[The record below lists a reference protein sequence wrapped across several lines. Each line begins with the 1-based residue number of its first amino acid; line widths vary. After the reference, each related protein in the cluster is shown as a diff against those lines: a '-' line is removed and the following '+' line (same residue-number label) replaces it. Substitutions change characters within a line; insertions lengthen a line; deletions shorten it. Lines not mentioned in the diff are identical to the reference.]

1 MKQLRWILRVSKPYG
16 WALAVMM
23 LCQLVLTVISLC
35 FVFVSKKMVD
45 VAVAVYNGEVAERPI
60 WFWAIAM
67 GVLILFR
74 ISINAIRGYLQTKT
88 DVRMRNR
95 LRANM
100 FDVML
105 HMQSGAGERR
115 HTGDLLNRT
124 LEDVRVLASVISG
137 SVPNLF
143 GASLQF
149 VAAFCFLLWLDA
161 RLALVLLVILPVGIV
176 CGRYVTRRTRQMT
189 HEIRNTDSKVQ
200 SHLQES
206 MQHLT
211 VLQTMEYTDNSS
223 SMLGGLQDTLYSN
236 ELRRTKFS
244 IMSRIVL
251 ALAFSAGHAVAFVWG
266 AYGISTG
273 VVTFGMM
280 TAFLQLVG
288 QVQRPLMDLS
298 HTMPAIINSLAS
310 VDRIIEVEELPSEKT
325 DTSVM
330 LDSPVGVRLDEVTFA
345 YPGSSSEVF
354 SSFSYDFKPGSRTAI
369 VGPTGVGKS
378 TLIRLLLSLI
388 KPDKGTVSLYSDSV
402 SVPVSAST
410 RCNMVYVPQGNS
422 LFSGTIRD
430 NLLMGNPDAT
440 TEQMVEA
447 LRTAAA
453 DFVLELPNGID
464 TQCFEKGA
472 GLSEGQAQRIA
483 IARALLRPGSVLL
496 LDEFSSA
503 LDVET
508 ETVLM
513 ERLTSEPQDRTMI
526 FITHRDR
533 VIDFCDATLALSK
546 EA

>member
-1 MKQLRWILRVSKPYG
+1 MKQLRWVLKVAKPYG

-23 LCQLVLTVISLC
+23 LCQLVLTAISLC

-45 VAVAVYNGEVAERPI
+45 VAVAVYGGAVAERPI
-60 WFWAIAM
+60 WFWAVAM
-67 GVLILFR
+67 GVLIILR
-74 ISINAIRGYLQTKT
+74 ISINAVRGYLQTRT
-88 DVRMRNR
+88 DVRMRNH
-95 LRANM
+95 LRSNM
-100 FDVML
+100 FDVIL
-105 HMQSGAGERR
+105 HMQDGGGEKR
-115 HTGDLLNRT
+115 HSGDLLNRT
-124 LEDVRVLASVISG
+124 LEDVRILASVVSG
-137 SVPNLF
+137 SFPNLF

-149 VAAFCFLLWLDA
+149 VAAFCFLLWLDV
-161 RLALVLLVILPVGIV
+161 RLALVLVVILPVGIL
-176 CGRYVTRRTRQMT
+176 CGRFVTRRTRQMT

-206 MQHLT
+206 VQHLT

-236 ELRRTKFS
+236 EIRRTKFS

-266 AYGISTG
+266 AYGLSTG

-298 HTMPAIINSLAS
+298 HTLPSIINSLAS

-325 DTSVM
+325 DAHVM
-330 LDSPVGVRLDEVTFA
+330 LEAPVGIQLDNVNFS
-345 YPGSSSEVF
+345 YPDASSKVF

-378 TLIRLLLSLI
+378 TLIRLLLSLL
-388 KPDKGTVSLYSDSV
+388 KPDSGCISLYSKSV
-402 SVPVSAST
+402 SVPVSSST

-422 LFSGTIRD
+422 LFSGTVRD

-440 TEQMVEA
+440 EEQMVDA

-453 DFVLELPNGID
+453 DFVLELPRALD

-513 ERLTSEPQDRTMI
+513 ERLTSDPDNRTMI
-526 FITHRDR
+526 FITHRDK
-533 VIDFCDATLALSK
+533 VIDYCTDTLRL
-546 EA
+546 

>member
-1 MKQLRWILRVSKPYG
+1 MKQLRWVLKVAKPYG

-23 LCQLVLTVISLC
+23 LCQLVLTAISLC

-45 VAVAVYNGEVAERPI
+45 VAVAVYGGAVAERPI
-60 WFWAIAM
+60 WFWAVAM
-67 GVLILFR
+67 GVLILLR
-74 ISINAIRGYLQTKT
+74 IGINAVRGYLQTRT
-88 DVRMRNR
+88 DVRMRNH
-95 LRANM
+95 LRSNM
-100 FDVML
+100 FDVIL
-105 HMQSGAGERR
+105 HMQDGGGEKR
-115 HTGDLLNRT
+115 HSGDLLNRT
-124 LEDVRVLASVISG
+124 LEDVRILASVVSG
-137 SVPNLF
+137 SFPNLF

-149 VAAFCFLLWLDA
+149 VAAFCFLLWLDV
-161 RLALVLLVILPVGIV
+161 RLALVLVVILPIGIL
-176 CGRYVTRRTRQMT
+176 CGRFVTRRTRQMT

-206 MQHLT
+206 VQHLT

-236 ELRRTKFS
+236 EIRRTKFS

-266 AYGISTG
+266 AYGLSTG

-298 HTMPAIINSLAS
+298 HTLPSIINSLAS

-325 DTSVM
+325 DAHVM
-330 LDSPVGVRLDEVTFA
+330 LDAPVGIQLDNVNFS
-345 YPGSSSEVF
+345 YPGASSKVF

-378 TLIRLLLSLI
+378 TLIRLLLSLL
-388 KPDKGTVSLYSDSV
+388 KPDSGCISLYSKSV
-402 SVPVSAST
+402 SVPVSSST

-422 LFSGTIRD
+422 LFSGTVRD

-440 TEQMVEA
+440 EEQMVDA

-453 DFVLELPNGID
+453 DFVLELPRALD

-503 LDVET
+503 LDVEK

-513 ERLTSEPQDRTMI
+513 ERLTSDPENRTMI
-526 FITHRDR
+526 FITHRDK
-533 VIDFCDATLALSK
+533 VIDYCTETLRL
-546 EA
+546 

>member
-1 MKQLRWILRVSKPYG
+1 MKQLRWILKVAKPYG
-16 WALAVMM
+16 WALTAMM
-23 LCQLVLTVISLC
+23 LCQLVLTAISLC

-45 VAVAVYNGEVAERPI
+45 VAVAVYGGAVAERPI
-60 WFWAIAM
+60 WFWAVAM
-67 GVLILFR
+67 GVLIILR
-74 ISINAIRGYLQTKT
+74 ISINAVRGYLQTRT
-88 DVRMRNR
+88 DVRMRNH
-95 LRANM
+95 LRSNM
-100 FDVML
+100 FDVIL
-105 HMQSGAGERR
+105 HMQDGGGEKR
-115 HTGDLLNRT
+115 HSGDLLNRT
-124 LEDVRVLASVISG
+124 LEDVRILASVVSG
-137 SVPNLF
+137 SFPNLF

-149 VAAFCFLLWLDA
+149 VAAFCFLLWLDV
-161 RLALVLLVILPVGIV
+161 RLALVLVVILPVGIL
-176 CGRYVTRRTRQMT
+176 CGRFVTRRTRQMT

-206 MQHLT
+206 VQHLT

-236 ELRRTKFS
+236 EIRRTKFS

-266 AYGISTG
+266 AYGLSTG

-298 HTMPAIINSLAS
+298 HTLPSIINSLAS

-325 DTSVM
+325 GAHVM
-330 LDSPVGVRLDEVTFA
+330 LDAPVGIQLDNVNFS
-345 YPGSSSEVF
+345 YPGASSKVF

-378 TLIRLLLSLI
+378 TLIRLLLSLL
-388 KPDKGTVSLYSDSV
+388 KPDSGCISLYSKSV
-402 SVPVSAST
+402 SVPVSSST

-422 LFSGTIRD
+422 LFSGTVRD

-440 TEQMVEA
+440 EEQMVDA

-453 DFVLELPNGID
+453 DFVLELPRALD

-513 ERLTSEPQDRTMI
+513 ERLTSNPENRTMI
-526 FITHRDR
+526 FITHRDK
-533 VIDFCDATLALSK
+533 VIDYCTDTLRL
-546 EA
+546 

>member
-1 MKQLRWILRVSKPYG
+1 MKQLRWVLKVAKPYG

-23 LCQLVLTVISLC
+23 LCQLVLTAISLC

-45 VAVAVYNGEVAERPI
+45 VAVAVYGGAVAERPI
-60 WFWAIAM
+60 WFWAVAM
-67 GVLILFR
+67 GVLILLR
-74 ISINAIRGYLQTKT
+74 IGINAVRGYLQTRT
-88 DVRMRNR
+88 DVRMRNH
-95 LRANM
+95 LRSNM
-100 FDVML
+100 FDVIL
-105 HMQSGAGERR
+105 HMQDGGGEKR
-115 HTGDLLNRT
+115 HSGDLLNRT
-124 LEDVRVLASVISG
+124 LEDVRILASVVSG
-137 SVPNLF
+137 SFPNLF

-149 VAAFCFLLWLDA
+149 VAAFCFLLWLDV
-161 RLALVLLVILPVGIV
+161 RLALVLVVILPVGIL
-176 CGRYVTRRTRQMT
+176 CGRFVTRRTRQMT

-206 MQHLT
+206 VQHLT

-236 ELRRTKFS
+236 EIRRTKFS

-266 AYGISTG
+266 AYGLSTG

-298 HTMPAIINSLAS
+298 HTLPSIINSLAS

-325 DTSVM
+325 DAHVM
-330 LDSPVGVRLDEVTFA
+330 LDAPVGILLDNVDFS
-345 YPGSSSEVF
+345 YPSSSSKVF

-378 TLIRLLLSLI
+378 TLIRLLLSLL
-388 KPDKGTVSLYSDSV
+388 KPDSGCISLYSKSV
-402 SVPVSAST
+402 SVPVSSST

-422 LFSGTIRD
+422 LFSGTVRD

-440 TEQMVEA
+440 DEQMVDA

-453 DFVLELPNGID
+453 DFVLELPRALD

-513 ERLTSEPQDRTMI
+513 ERLTSDPDNRTMI
-526 FITHRDR
+526 FITHRDK
-533 VIDFCDATLALSK
+533 VIDYCTDTLRL
-546 EA
+546 

>member
-1 MKQLRWILRVSKPYG
+1 MKQLRWVLKVAKPYG

-23 LCQLVLTVISLC
+23 LCQLVLTAISLC

-45 VAVAVYNGEVAERPI
+45 VAVAVYGGAVAERPI
-60 WFWAIAM
+60 WFWAVAM
-67 GVLILFR
+67 GVLILLR
-74 ISINAIRGYLQTKT
+74 IGINAVRGYLQTRT
-88 DVRMRNR
+88 DVRMRNH
-95 LRANM
+95 LRSNM
-100 FDVML
+100 FDVIL
-105 HMQSGAGERR
+105 HMQDGGGEKR
-115 HTGDLLNRT
+115 HSGDLLNRT
-124 LEDVRVLASVISG
+124 LEDVRILASVVSG
-137 SVPNLF
+137 SFPNLF

-149 VAAFCFLLWLDA
+149 VAAFCFLLWLDV
-161 RLALVLLVILPVGIV
+161 RLALVLVVILPVGIL
-176 CGRYVTRRTRQMT
+176 CGRFVTRRTRQMT

-206 MQHLT
+206 VQHLT

-223 SMLGGLQDTLYSN
+223 SILGGLQDTLYSN
-236 ELRRTKFS
+236 EIRRTKFS

-266 AYGISTG
+266 AYGLSTG

-298 HTMPAIINSLAS
+298 HTLPSIINSLAS

-325 DTSVM
+325 DAHVM
-330 LDSPVGVRLDEVTFA
+330 LDAPVGIQLDNVNFS
-345 YPGSSSEVF
+345 YPGASSKVF

-378 TLIRLLLSLI
+378 TLIRLLLSLL
-388 KPDKGTVSLYSDSV
+388 KPDSGCISLYSKSV
-402 SVPVSAST
+402 SMPVSSST

-422 LFSGTIRD
+422 LFSGTVRD

-440 TEQMVEA
+440 EEQMVDA

-453 DFVLELPNGID
+453 DFVLELPRALD

-513 ERLTSEPQDRTMI
+513 ERLTSDPENRTMI
-526 FITHRDR
+526 FITHRDK
-533 VIDFCDATLALSK
+533 VIDYCTETLRL
-546 EA
+546 

>member
-1 MKQLRWILRVSKPYG
+1 MKQLRWVLKVAKPYG

-23 LCQLVLTVISLC
+23 LCQLVLTAISLC

-45 VAVAVYNGEVAERPI
+45 VAVAVYGGAVAERPI
-60 WFWAIAM
+60 WFWAVAM
-67 GVLILFR
+67 GVLILLR
-74 ISINAIRGYLQTKT
+74 IGINAVRGYLQTRT
-88 DVRMRNR
+88 DVRMRNH
-95 LRANM
+95 LRSNM
-100 FDVML
+100 FDVIL
-105 HMQSGAGERR
+105 HMQDGGGEKR
-115 HTGDLLNRT
+115 HSGDLLNRT
-124 LEDVRVLASVISG
+124 LEDVRILASVVSG
-137 SVPNLF
+137 SFPNLF

-149 VAAFCFLLWLDA
+149 VAAFCFLLWLDV
-161 RLALVLLVILPVGIV
+161 RLALVLVVILPVGIL
-176 CGRYVTRRTRQMT
+176 CGRFVTRRTRQMT
-189 HEIRNTDSKVQ
+189 HEIRNTDSKVH

-206 MQHLT
+206 VQHLT

-236 ELRRTKFS
+236 EIRRTKFS

-266 AYGISTG
+266 AYGLSTG

-298 HTMPAIINSLAS
+298 HTLPSIINSLAS

-325 DTSVM
+325 DAHVM
-330 LDSPVGVRLDEVTFA
+330 LDAPVGIQLDNVNFS
-345 YPGSSSEVF
+345 YPGASSKVF

-378 TLIRLLLSLI
+378 TLIRLLLSLL
-388 KPDKGTVSLYSDSV
+388 KPDSGCISLYSKSV
-402 SVPVSAST
+402 SVPVSSST

-422 LFSGTIRD
+422 LFSGTVRD

-440 TEQMVEA
+440 EEQMVDA

-453 DFVLELPNGID
+453 DFVLELPSALD

-513 ERLTSEPQDRTMI
+513 ERLTSDPENRTMI
-526 FITHRDR
+526 FITHRDK
-533 VIDFCDATLALSK
+533 VIDYCTETLRL
-546 EA
+546 

>member
-1 MKQLRWILRVSKPYG
+1 MKQLRWILKVAKPYG
-16 WALAVMM
+16 WALTAMM
-23 LCQLVLTVISLC
+23 LCQLVLTAISLC

-45 VAVAVYNGEVAERPI
+45 VAVAVYGGAVAERPI
-60 WFWAIAM
+60 WFWAVAM
-67 GVLILFR
+67 GVLIILR
-74 ISINAIRGYLQTKT
+74 ISINAVRGYLQTRT
-88 DVRMRNR
+88 DVRMRNH
-95 LRANM
+95 LRSNM
-100 FDVML
+100 FDVIL
-105 HMQSGAGERR
+105 HMQDGGGEKR
-115 HTGDLLNRT
+115 HSGDLLNRT
-124 LEDVRVLASVISG
+124 LEDVRILASVVSG
-137 SVPNLF
+137 SFPNLF

-149 VAAFCFLLWLDA
+149 VAAFCFLLWLDV
-161 RLALVLLVILPVGIV
+161 RLALVLVVILPVGIL
-176 CGRYVTRRTRQMT
+176 CGRFVTRRTRQMT

-206 MQHLT
+206 VQHLT

-236 ELRRTKFS
+236 EIRRTKFS

-266 AYGISTG
+266 AYGLSTG

-298 HTMPAIINSLAS
+298 HTLPSIINSLAS

-325 DTSVM
+325 DAHVM
-330 LDSPVGVRLDEVTFA
+330 LDAPVGILLDNVDFS
-345 YPGSSSEVF
+345 YPGSSSKVF

-378 TLIRLLLSLI
+378 TLIRLLLSLL
-388 KPDKGTVSLYSDSV
+388 KPDSGCISLYSKSV
-402 SVPVSAST
+402 SVPVSSST

-422 LFSGTIRD
+422 LFSGTVRD

-440 TEQMVEA
+440 EEQMVDA

-453 DFVLELPNGID
+453 DFVLELPRALD

-513 ERLTSEPQDRTMI
+513 ERLTSDPDNRTMI
-526 FITHRDR
+526 FITHRDK
-533 VIDFCDATLALSK
+533 VIDYCTDTLRL
-546 EA
+546 

>member
-1 MKQLRWILRVSKPYG
+1 MKQLRWILKVAKPYG
-16 WALAVMM
+16 WALTAMM
-23 LCQLVLTVISLC
+23 LCQLVLTAISLC

-45 VAVAVYNGEVAERPI
+45 VAVAVYGGAVAERPI
-60 WFWAIAM
+60 WFWAVAM
-67 GVLILFR
+67 GVLILLR
-74 ISINAIRGYLQTKT
+74 IGINAVRGYLQTRT
-88 DVRMRNR
+88 DVRMRNH
-95 LRANM
+95 LRSNM
-100 FDVML
+100 FDVIL
-105 HMQSGAGERR
+105 HMQDGGGEKR
-115 HTGDLLNRT
+115 HSGDLLNRT
-124 LEDVRVLASVISG
+124 LEDVRILASVVSG
-137 SVPNLF
+137 SFPNLF

-149 VAAFCFLLWLDA
+149 VAAFCFLLWLDV
-161 RLALVLLVILPVGIV
+161 RLALVLVVILPVGIL
-176 CGRYVTRRTRQMT
+176 CGRFVTSRTRQMT

-206 MQHLT
+206 VQHLT

-236 ELRRTKFS
+236 EIRRTKFS

-266 AYGISTG
+266 AYGLSTG

-298 HTMPAIINSLAS
+298 HTLPSIINSLAS

-325 DTSVM
+325 DAHVM
-330 LDSPVGVRLDEVTFA
+330 LDAPVGIQLDNVNFSYSGA
-345 YPGSSSEVF
+345 SSKVF

-378 TLIRLLLSLI
+378 TLIRLLLSLL
-388 KPDKGTVSLYSDSV
+388 KPDSGCISLYSKSV
-402 SVPVSAST
+402 SVPVSSST

-422 LFSGTIRD
+422 LFSGTVRD

-440 TEQMVEA
+440 DEQMVDA

-453 DFVLELPNGID
+453 DFVLELPRALD

-513 ERLTSEPQDRTMI
+513 ERLTSDPENRTMI
-526 FITHRDR
+526 FITHRDK
-533 VIDFCDATLALSK
+533 VIDYCTDTLRL
-546 EA
+546 